1 MIRLSCP
8 EGFTPRKTN
17 PSPGQ
22 SPSSAQSGGDKS
34 PRGSQAPH
42 QISHRRQKSREGKS
56 NGEVLDEL
64 SVVGYIDEPDVNIIF
79 EPSGKFIFFI
89 INIVALISTK
99 CLACL
104 LLMLSAL
111 FYGAENSFPNL
122 FSEFLR

>member
-1 MIRLSCP
+1 MILVFRPGKICALCNLSERSQLGQREMIRLSCP

-22 SPSSAQSGGDKS
+22 SPSSVQCGGDKS

-64 SVVGYIDEPDVNIIF
+64 SVVGYVEEPDVNLIF
-79 EPSGKFIFFI
+79 EPSGSLK
-89 INIVALISTK
+89 S
-99 CLACL
+99 
-104 LLMLSAL
+104 
-111 FYGAENSFPNL
+111 
-122 FSEFLR
+122 